1 MMTTTLLQR
10 DIRLM
15 LAKGSEAIVALGF
28 FVVAISLFPFAFGGS
43 PQMLREGA
51 AGVVWVVALFSALL
65 TLEIIWHR
73 DHEDGTFDLLM
84 LSGISAEK
92 IIIAKMAA
100 HWICFGLPLVIAGTF
115 AVFIFQTN
123 GEHLSV
129 FMTSIFLGS
138 VYMALLGGFGAVLT
152 LGARRPALL
161 MLLLVLPLYIP
172 MLLLGILASDAA
184 LASTGAGTYLL
195 LQAALLFAAAPL
207 CVFAAGAMLGLHV
220 RSN

>member
-1 MMTTTLLQR
+1 MTLIILQR
-10 DIRLM
+10 DVRLM

-28 FVVAISLFPFAFGGS
+28 FAVAVSLFPFAFGGS
-43 PQMLREGA
+43 PQMLSEGA
-51 AGVVWVVALFSALL
+51 AGIVWVVALFSALL
-65 TLEIIWHR
+65 TLETTWHR

-84 LSGISAEK
+84 LSGVSTEK
-92 IIIAKMAA
+92 IIIEKTIT

-115 AVFIFQTN
+115 AVFIFQTSGGN
-123 GEHLSV
+123 LSA
-129 FMTSIFLGS
+129 FMVSILLGS
-138 VYMALLGGFGAVLT
+138 IYMALLGGFGAVLT

-207 CVFAAGAMLGLHV
+207 CIFAASAMLAMHV